1 MVFTANPAIFNYIDY
16 SQWWSWVLGADW
28 RHPFGPDSDLE
39 GLQDHPVVH
48 VAYEDAVAYANW
60 LGKRLPTEAEWE
72 WAARGGL
79 FDSPLPWGNEGIEEG
94 EPHCNTWNGTFPT
107 SNTEWDG
114 FVGTAPVG
122 SYEPNGYGIH
132 DVAGNVWEICSDW
145 YDESHY
151 SSTQWIRLPK
161 IRAVQKRGD
170 ILLNRMTRNAS

>member
-1 MVFTANPAIFNYIDY
+1 MGRP
-16 SQWWSWVLGADW
+16 
-28 RHPFGPDSDLE
+28 R
-39 GLQDHPVVH
+39 
-48 VAYEDAVAYANW
+48 
-60 LGKRLPTEAEWE
+60 R
-72 WAARGGL
+72 L

-132 DVAGNVWEICSDW
+132 DVAGNVWEICSVGMTKAIIPP
-145 YDESHY
+145 
-151 SSTQWIRLPK
+151 TQWIRLPK

-170 ILLNRMTRNAS
+170 ILLNRMTRNASCGAAHSCAIGATARVTAFQHVCHFQPVPA

>member
-1 MVFTANPAIFNYIDY
+1 M
-16 SQWWSWVLGADW
+16 LGADW

-122 SYEPNGYGIH
+122 SYQPNGYFCTRHYALYIF
-132 DVAGNVWEICSDW
+132 VNYYAT
-145 YDESHY
+145 YDKCLP
-151 SSTQWIRLPK
+151 SSCKLK
-161 IRAVQKRGD
+161 ERG
-170 ILLNRMTRNAS
+170 